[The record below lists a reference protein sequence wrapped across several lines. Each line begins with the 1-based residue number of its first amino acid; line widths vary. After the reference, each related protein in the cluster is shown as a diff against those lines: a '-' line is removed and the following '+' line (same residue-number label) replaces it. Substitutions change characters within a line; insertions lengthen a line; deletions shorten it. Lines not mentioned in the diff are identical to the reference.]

1 MRMLVIA
8 WMLTLSAPTQA
19 QGISGARDGSGNLVE
34 RGAQTR
40 SYPTTPMA
48 NSSVIQR
55 TPQGYVTIIR
65 RGAVV
70 IRARR

>member
-1 MRMLVIA
+1 MRMLVVALI
-8 WMLTLSAPTQA
+8 LTLSAPTQA
-19 QGISGARDGSGNLVE
+19 QGISTVRDASGNLVE

-55 TPQGYVTIIR
+55 TPQGYVAIIR
-65 RGAVV
+65 RGAVA